1 MSSQKEKPSIIDPAH
16 VEDARQAFAQLTPA
30 ERAALGATASFAR
43 EFLRLGKSPQEV
55 VDILSQ
61 IPSVKS
67 AYDHLA
73 QIPEKPA
80 AKK

>member
-1 MSSQKEKPSIIDPAH
+1 MSSTQEKLSIINPVH
-16 VEDARQAFAQLTPA
+16 VEDAKWALAQLTPA
-30 ERAALGATASFAR
+30 EQAALRATTAFTF

-67 AYDHLA
+67 AFDHLA

-80 AKK
+80 G